1 MNLSQDCFITD
12 NLNAFIEKYL
22 KDCKDEHA
30 AEHIM
35 SAVKKFA
42 GDMDEFPEDDWREII
57 LEDGTEIDANFYTFD
72 HDRDG
77 IDELEIIA
85 LYIVKDGDTDIDS
98 GMDIY
103 RENMNIVHPV
113 KEPSKPKTTAGPC
126 TTLNGRNGNEVF
138 TILSQMTE
146 DERAKMHSFL
156 WWDTDDVS
164 DIADDPDDFVSDDI
178 DDDEKACDIIKNMTE
193 DEKYDILIKALNDND
208 DGFPSAF
215 VDEVFDSIRHLLVKY
230 AEQKLAE
237 TK

>member
-22 KDCKDEHA
+22 KDCKDEYA
-30 AEHIM
+30 AEHLM

-42 GDMDEFPEDDWREII
+42 GDMDEFPEDDWREIM
-57 LEDGTEIDANFYTFD
+57 LADGTKIDANFYMADNDEDGVDDEEYIYLYPIVNGETNCY
-72 HDRDG
+72 HYMKVYDRK
-77 IDELEIIA
+77 L
-85 LYIVKDGDTDIDS
+85 
-98 GMDIY
+98 
-103 RENMNIVHPV
+103 NIVQPV

-138 TILSQMTE
+138 EILSQMTE
-146 DERAKMHSFL
+146 DERAKMHGFI

-164 DIADDPDDFVSDDI
+164 DIADDPNDFVSDDI

-193 DEKYDILIKALNDND
+193 DEKYDILIKALKDND

-215 VDEVFDSIRHLLVKY
+215 VDEVCDSIRHLLVKY